1 MATAF
6 VEHTIDYRDGEQ
18 SLSGYFVPAA
28 GGRGPGVLIVPAWLG
43 ITDSIRDRAQRI
55 AATGY
60 SAFAADVFGAP
71 VVDLDAGPRP
81 VVSPFRAD
89 RRHFRRRVRAGL
101 EALLAQPECDPDR
114 VAAIGYCFGG
124 NAVLE
129 IARDG
134 APLRGVVSF
143 HGELATPLPARPGD
157 IRGKV
162 LVLTGDDDPVVP
174 FDSVASFRDEMR
186 AAQADYEIDIY
197 SGARHSFTGEG
208 SLGAART
215 PEAVLNPQA
224 ETRSWNR
231 MMAFFVEVLTG

>member
-1 MATAF
+1 M
-6 VEHTIDYRDGEQ
+6 
-18 SLSGYFVPAA
+18 
-28 GGRGPGVLIVPAWLG
+28 LIVHAWLG
-43 ITDSIRDRAQRI
+43 ITDSIKDRAQRI
-55 AATGY
+55 AAAGY

-89 RRHFRRRVRAGL
+89 RRYFRQRIRAGL
-101 EALLAQPECDPDR
+101 EALQAQQECDPDS

-143 HGELATPLPARPGD
+143 HGELDTPLPAQRGD

-162 LVLTGDDDPVVP
+162 LVLTGDNDPVVP
-174 FDSVASFRDEMR
+174 FDSVSSFRDEMR
-186 AAQADYEIDIY
+186 SAQADYEIDIY

-208 SLGAART
+208 SLGAERT

-224 ETRSWNR
+224 DARSWNR
-231 MMAFFVEVLTG
+231 MMAFFAEVLTG